1 MSLSGRQELR
11 IWEAGIIS
19 DSLIG
24 LLERIFFGDPFVCCS
39 RCKTTSLVKLG
50 YSELA
55 LEKETDGMAEINLWD
70 LIVVKLSELGIL
82 KRYCKLYILCT
93 LYLCILVSSNARAAQ
108 VQFSVY

>member
-1 MSLSGRQELR
+1 MITMCLSVNLSGRQELR

-50 YSELA
+50 YGELA
-55 LEKETDGMAEINLWD
+55 LKRKQTGWQK
-70 LIVVKLSELGIL
+70 LICGL
-82 KRYCKLYILCT
+82 
-93 LYLCILVSSNARAAQ
+93 
-108 VQFSVY
+108 